1 MSAAGSSVGLHGE
14 RSAGGS
20 PVHLSARLQSVY
32 DEFFNDAK
40 QKRVM
45 ALAEKERR
53 MAEMTM
59 LMHNPP
65 TAAQLKNMSTEEQ
78 AALKAA
84 VEDEM
89 KGGHAD
95 AKALNEE
102 LQARRQAL
110 KDEANRKK
118 REEQARIKAENEA
131 MRQRIQNTGAA
142 TDNDTSDDA
151 TGAARRKMAAESA
164 ARRAASQREL
174 ARQNKEMKT
183 RIKNTKA
190 ATDDDVTD
198 DVRTL
203 ADGTVVKG
211 GGRAAAAKAA
221 KQRKAAEAER
231 LAAENAAFRDM
242 IANTGAATDNDITDD
257 ATGAERR
264 KAAKASKQRKAAE
277 AAQLAADNAAKAE
290 RIRNTGAATDNDVTD
305 DVTVMAD
312 GSVVHGGGRDAAA
325 AASKA
330 RKEADRAR
338 LAAENEQHR
347 QNLTDIKE
355 AGVETGTSQGLW

>member
-1 MSAAGSSVGLHGE
+1 
-14 RSAGGS
+14 
-20 PVHLSARLQSVY
+20 
-32 DEFFNDAK
+32 
-40 QKRVM
+40 
-45 ALAEKERR
+45 

-65 TAAQLKNMSTEEQ
+65 TAAQLKNMSAEEQ
-78 AALKAA
+78 AALKSA
-84 VEDEM
+84 VEEEM
-89 KGGHAD
+89 RGGHAD

-102 LQARRQAL
+102 LQARRNAL
-110 KDEANRKK
+110 KEEAKRKK

-131 MRQRIQNTGAA
+131 MRQRIENTGAA

-183 RIKNTKA
+183 RIEHTKA

-203 ADGTVVKG
+203 ADGTVIKG
-211 GGRAAAAKAA
+211 GGRVAAAKASKA
-221 KQRKAAEAER
+221 RKAAEAAQ
-231 LAAENAAFRDM
+231 LAAENAAFKNM

-277 AAQLAADNAAKAE
+277 AAALAAENKAKAD
-290 RIRNTGAATDNDVTD
+290 RIANTGAATDNDVTD
-305 DVTVMAD
+305 DVRVMAD

-338 LAAENEQHR
+338 LAAENEEHR
-347 QNLTDIKE
+347 QNLTDIKN
-355 AGVETGTSQGLW
+355 AGVETTSSQGLW

>member
-1 MSAAGSSVGLHGE
+1 MSAAGGSQLSQK
-14 RSAGGS
+14 GS
-20 PVHLSARLQSVY
+20 PPPVGLSARLQGVY
-32 DEFFNDAK
+32 DDFFNDAK
-40 QKRVM
+40 MKRVM
-45 ALAEKERR
+45 ALADKERR

-65 TAAQLKNMSTEEQ
+65 DANALKNMSPEEQ
-78 AALKAA
+78 AALKSA

-89 KGGHAD
+89 AGGHAD

-110 KDEANRKK
+110 KDESKRKK
-118 REEQARIKAENEA
+118 AEEQARIKAENEA
-131 MRQRIQNTGAA
+131 MKNRIKNTGAA

-151 TGAARRKMAAESA
+151 TGAARRKMAAESK
-164 ARRAASQREL
+164 ARRDQANREL
-174 ARQNKEMKT
+174 AKQNKAMSN

-198 DVRTL
+198 DVRTM
-203 ADGTVVKG
+203 ADGTVIKG
-211 GGRAAAAKAA
+211 GGRNAAAKAS
-221 KQRKAAEAER
+221 KQRKAAEAAQ
-231 LAAENAAFRDM
+231 LAAENAAFKDM

-277 AAQLAADNAAKAE
+277 AAALAAENAAHE
-290 RIRNTGAATDNDVTD
+290 HMLETTGAATDNDVTD
-305 DVTVMAD
+305 DVRTMAD
-312 GSVVHGGGRDAAA
+312 GSVVTGGGRDAAA

-330 RKEADRAR
+330 RKAADAAR
-338 LAAENEQHR
+338 LKSENEAHQ
-347 QNLTDIKE
+347 QELTDIKT